1 MKGIQAILHQ
11 VEAKYLRNHKVS
23 FKPGDTVKVSVK
35 VVEGEKERIQ
45 VFEGTVIG
53 RAKSGIQETFRVRR
67 VSYGVGIE
75 RVFPINSPMIEKI
88 QVSKHG
94 TARRA
99 KLYYL
104 REKSGK
110 DARIQ
115 EERRAIEEMRTA
127 TAVPAPPPEQA
138 QEASAAPS
146 AEPAAAKAE

>member
-11 VEAKYLRNHKVS
+11 VEAKYLKGHKAQ
-23 FKPGDTVKVSVK
+23 FKPGDSVRVSLK

-45 VFEGTVIG
+45 IFEGTVIG
-53 RAKSGIQETFRVRR
+53 RSKSGVQESFRVRR

-75 RVFPINSPMIEKI
+75 RVFPLHSPMIEKI

-104 REKSGK
+104 RDKSGK

-115 EERRAIEEMRTA
+115 EERRVIEELRST
-127 TAVPAPPPEQA
+127 TAVPAPPEKK
-138 QEASAAPS
+138 EGEAAPAPA
-146 AEPAAAKAE
+146 AEPAKA